1 MRATLLLLT
10 LISPGLPL
18 SSQQPAPT
26 LRVGTVRFPV
36 SCSPAV
42 QPTFNRA
49 VALLHSFAFAQAVAE
64 FNAVLDADPQ
74 CAMADWGLALAAW
87 GNPFAAGLKSPAQV
101 ERGLTAVERGRS
113 LNP

>member
-1 MRATLLLLT
+1 
-10 LISPGLPL
+10 
-18 SSQQPAPT
+18 
-26 LRVGTVRFPV
+26 VRFPV

-74 CAMADWGLALAAW
+74 CAMAYWGLALSAW
-87 GNPFAAGLKSPAQV
+87 GNPFAAGLKPKAQV
-101 ERGLTAVERGRS
+101 ERGLAAVGRGRS
-113 LNP
+113 LNPPTERERAYLEAVARLYRHADSLSQR